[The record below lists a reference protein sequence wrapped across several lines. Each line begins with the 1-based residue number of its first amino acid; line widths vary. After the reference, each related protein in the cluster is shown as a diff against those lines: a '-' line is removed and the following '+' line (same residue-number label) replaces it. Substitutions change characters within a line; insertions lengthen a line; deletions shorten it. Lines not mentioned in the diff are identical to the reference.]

1 MTAQKITSLKVRDYK
16 GVRGEVT
23 VFPEG
28 KHLVVIAGPNGA
40 GKSSYIDG
48 VAEVFDPKGTRLT
61 SKPIH
66 EGAATA
72 EVEVTTT
79 EARLVRK
86 WTKEDAGQ
94 LTAYALDGA
103 KYPSG
108 KDFVV
113 QATGG
118 AIFDARAFVSLDE
131 KKQRDE
137 LLARVELPF
146 DLAKLDA
153 DRKAAFDGR
162 TDVTREVKRLT
173 AVRAALTKPA
183 GDVPAEEESA
193 AAIIAEI
200 TTARELNAARESN
213 EARRAEGAAY
223 IADLRA
229 KIAAAEATIAQLL
242 VDFEKMPPA
251 VDTVALTARL
261 ESVEQ
266 TNAAVR
272 AARVWAE
279 VDAALSVET
288 TLEAELTATL
298 AFYDK
303 QKRDGLAAAKF
314 PVAGLSVDDNGIT
327 FDGVPFKQVNTA
339 QQTLV
344 AFKLLTTSR
353 PDLRLI
359 FIKDGDSLDAV
370 TLDAIRADAETTGYL
385 VLMERDRDESRE
397 IASAVF
403 TDGQVLS

>member
-1 MTAQKITSLKVRDYK
+1 MTEQKITSLKVRDYK
-16 GVRGEVT
+16 GVSGEVT
-23 VFPEG
+23 VLPEG

-40 GKSSYIDG
+40 GKSSFIDAI
-48 VAEVFDPKGTRLT
+48 AEIFDPRGTRLT

-66 EGAATA
+66 DGAAA
-72 EVEVTTT
+72 ALAEVTTT

-86 WTKEDAGQ
+86 WSKEDAGQ

-137 LLARVELPF
+137 LLARIELPF

-173 AVRAALTKPA
+173 AVRAALAKPA
-183 GDVPAEEESA
+183 PGVPAEEESA
-193 AAIIAEI
+193 VALVTEI
-200 TTARELNAARESN
+200 TRAREIN
-213 EARRAEGAAY
+213 EARDLNEVRRADGARY
-223 IADLRA
+223 IADLKE
-229 KIAAAEATIAQLL
+229 KIAAAETAIAELEQE
-242 VDFEKMPPA
+242 FETLPTA
-251 VDTVALTARL
+251 VDVDALSARL

-272 AARVWAE
+272 AAREWASA
-279 VDAALSVET
+279 DAALSDHAAA
-288 TLEAELTATL
+288 EAALTAKL
-298 AFYDK
+298 AAIDK
-303 QKRDGLAAAKF
+303 QKRKGLAEAKF
-314 PVAGLSVDDNGIT
+314 PVAGLSVDDEGIT
-327 FDGVPFKQVNTA
+327 FEGVPFKQVNTA

-370 TLDAIRADAETTGYL
+370 TLDAIRAEAETSGYL

-403 TDGQVLS
+403 TDGQVL

>member
-1 MTAQKITSLKVRDYK
+1 MSEQKITSLKVRDYK

-23 VFPEG
+23 VLPEG

-40 GKSSYIDG
+40 GKSSFIDAI
-48 VAEVFDPKGTRLT
+48 AEIFDPRGTRLT

-66 EGAATA
+66 DGAAA
-72 EVEVTTT
+72 ALAEVTTT
-79 EARLVRK
+79 EARLIRK
-86 WTKEDAGQ
+86 WSKEDAGQ

-153 DRKAAFDGR
+153 ERKAAFDGR

-173 AVRAALTKPA
+173 AVRAALPKPA
-183 GDVPAEEESA
+183 ADVPAEEESA
-193 AAIIAEI
+193 ATLVAEI
-200 TTARELNAARESN
+200 TTARELN
-213 EARRAEGAAY
+213 EARRANVQRREEGERY
-223 IADLRA
+223 IDDLRQ
-229 KIAAAEATIAQLL
+229 KIEDAESTILRLQDEYDALPL
-242 VDFEKMPPA
+242 A
-251 VDTVALTARL
+251 VDVDALTARL
-261 ESVEQ
+261 EAVEQ
-266 TNAAVR
+266 TNATVR
-272 AARVWAE
+272 AAREWAAA
-279 VDAALSVET
+279 DAALSEQTAAET
-288 TLEAELTATL
+288 ALTEKL
-298 AFYDK
+298 AAIDK
-303 QKRDGLAAAKF
+303 QKRDGLAEAKF
-314 PVAGLSVDDNGIT
+314 PVAGLSVDDDGIT

-353 PDLRLI
+353 PNLRLI
-359 FIKDGDSLDAV
+359 FIKDGDSLDSV
-370 TLDAIRADAETTGYL
+370 TLDAIRAEAETSGYL